1 MKYRTP
7 PKTRPEGESGRLP
20 SDERVSKM
28 GEFKKYAM
36 TAVVILVV
44 ISIYNS
50 LLKTYLPTGIR
61 SIVGLG

>member
-1 MKYRTP
+1 MAA
-7 PKTRPEGESGRLP
+7 
-20 SDERVSKM
+20 
-28 GEFKKYAM
+28 FKQYAM

-50 LLKTYLPTGIR
+50 FLKTYLPTGIR